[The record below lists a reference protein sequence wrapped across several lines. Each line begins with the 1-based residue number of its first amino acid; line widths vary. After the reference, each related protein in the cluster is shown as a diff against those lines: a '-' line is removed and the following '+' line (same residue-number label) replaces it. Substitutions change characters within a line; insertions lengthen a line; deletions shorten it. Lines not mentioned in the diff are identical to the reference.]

1 MKSKSVLMFFPWIGT
16 HPQDAFA
23 GVRGDA
29 AARHWDFYS
38 AETVQ
43 ADDGSSQLHRSSRSA
58 ASVSSLIELL
68 RPDGLIVWEDAVSPS
83 EIFATAGGAVPTV
96 FVDCSAEINAAGRV
110 RAGWVRSD
118 PGSIAAIAAR
128 VLLSSGYGD
137 FAFVPNGVPLP
148 WSVERG
154 EAFEHCIEV
163 AGKRFHRFERAVD
176 TTSASLPGRDKRVSP
191 ADATSASPPGDV
203 LERWLEALPKPC
215 GIFAANDAVG
225 EEVLGACG
233 HLGIAVPDKVAVIG
247 VDDHEYFCEATTPT
261 LSSIALDLRAEGR
274 AAVEFLETLM
284 SAPRRK
290 LATRFI
296 AARDAVL
303 RASTRFA
310 RDRRVARALEF
321 IRLNACTDKFG
332 PRDVVREMGVSRTLA
347 DILFRKAL
355 GQTILDE
362 IHAVRLDRAK
372 ELLAAGT
379 APDIVG
385 AQCGYSSHDDF
396 RRVFRKRIGTTIRKW
411 TLSRTF

>member
-1 MKSKSVLMFFPWIGT
+1 M
-16 HPQDAFA
+16 
-23 GVRGDA
+23 
-29 AARHWDFYS
+29 
-38 AETVQ
+38 
-43 ADDGSSQLHRSSRSA
+43 
-58 ASVSSLIELL
+58 
-68 RPDGLIVWEDAVSPS
+68 
-83 EIFATAGGAVPTV
+83 
-96 FVDCSAEINAAGRV
+96 
-110 RAGWVRSD
+110 
-118 PGSIAAIAAR
+118 
-128 VLLSSGYGD
+128 
-137 FAFVPNGVPLP
+137 
-148 WSVERG
+148 
-154 EAFEHCIEV
+154 
-163 AGKRFHRFERAVD
+163 
-176 TTSASLPGRDKRVSP
+176 
-191 ADATSASPPGDV
+191 ADATSAPPPGDA

-215 GIFAANDAVG
+215 GIFTANDAVG

-274 AAVEFLETLM
+274 AAVELLETLM

-290 LATRFI
+290 PATSFI
-296 AARDAVL
+296 AARTAVL

-321 IRLNACTDKFG
+321 IRLNACDEKFG

-347 DILFRKAL
+347 DILFRKTL

-362 IHAVRLDRAK
+362 IHTVRLDRAK

-385 AQCGYSSHDDF
+385 AQCGYASHDDF

-411 TLSRTF
+411 TLSHTF

>member
-38 AETVQ
+38 AETVR

-58 ASVSSLIELL
+58 ASVSGLIELL
-68 RPDGLIVWEDAVSPS
+68 RPDGIIVWEDAVSPAEVFS
-83 EIFATAGGAVPTV
+83 AAGDAVPTV
-96 FVDCSAEINAAGRV
+96 FVDCGAEVDTVRRV
-110 RAGWVRSD
+110 RIGRVRSD

-154 EAFEHCIEV
+154 VAFEHCIEV
-163 AGKRFHRFERAVD
+163 AGKRFHRFERL
-176 TTSASLPGRDKRVSP
+176 T
-191 ADATSASPPGDV
+191 ATPSQNTVAREGDG

-274 AAVEFLETLM
+274 AAVDLLESIV

-290 LATRFI
+290 PSTRFI
-296 AARDAVL
+296 AARNAVL

-321 IRLNACTDKFG
+321 IRLNACDEKFG

-347 DILFRKAL
+347 DILFRKTL

-362 IHAVRLDRAK
+362 IHAVRLDRARA
-372 ELLAAGT
+372 LLAAGT

-385 AQCGYSSHDDF
+385 AECGYASHDDF

-411 TLSRTF
+411 TQAHTI

>member
-38 AETVQ
+38 AETVR

-58 ASVSSLIELL
+58 ASVSGLIELL
-68 RPDGLIVWEDAVSPS
+68 RPDGIIVWEDAVSPA
-83 EIFATAGGAVPTV
+83 EVFAAAGDAVPTV
-96 FVDCSAEINAAGRV
+96 FVDCSAEVDALRHICIGR
-110 RAGWVRSD
+110 VRSD
-118 PGSIAAIAAR
+118 PASIAAIAAR
-128 VLLSSGYGD
+128 VLLASGYND

-154 EAFEHCIEV
+154 AAFEHCIEV
-163 AGKRFHRFERAVD
+163 AGKRFHRFERPPAA
-176 TTSASLPGRDKRVSP
+176 SADK
-191 ADATSASPPGDV
+191 GDR

-215 GIFAANDAVG
+215 GIFTANDAVG

-233 HLGIAVPDKVAVIG
+233 HLGIAVPDKIAVIG

-274 AAVEFLETLM
+274 ASVELLETIM

-290 LATRFI
+290 PATRFI

-321 IRLNACTDKFG
+321 IRLNACNEKFG

-347 DILFRKAL
+347 DILFRKTL

-362 IHAVRLDRAK
+362 IHSVRLDRAK

-385 AQCGYSSHDDF
+385 AECGYASHDDF
-396 RRVFRKRIGTTIRKW
+396 RRVFRKRLGTTIRKW
-411 TLSRTF
+411 TLSHTF